1 MNVGLLISIDLVASV
16 SMPIFFPRVMSWCE
30 WPRIVTQRILC
41 NDAYISFSM
50 FHLFPDITALLLSFG
65 CHICLYALTR
75 VWYMQQS
82 LLCTKKVIYTFV
94 CYSMEYARLLM
105 QQLSWTSSAK
115 LWRANGLHDKSQWS
129 RHGAECNSSI
139 SPIYWTISV
148 SVCIW
153 TNTYLTDCGSQIN
166 TCKRDSWNNT
176 HCL

>member
-1 MNVGLLISIDLVASV
+1 MLFWMQFCLLMTFGWPVDECGAAYLYWFGGKCEYAHL
-16 SMPIFFPRVMSWCE
+16 FPSCHV
-30 WPRIVTQRILC
+30 PRIVTQRILC

-82 LLCTKKVIYTFV
+82 LLCTKTVIYTLV
-94 CYSMEYARLLM
+94 CYSMEYARLFM

-129 RHGAECNSSI
+129 RHGAE
-139 SPIYWTISV
+139 W
-148 SVCIW
+148 CIV
-153 TNTYLTDCGSQIN
+153 
-166 TCKRDSWNNT
+166 
-176 HCL
+176 